1 MAKNDPD
8 RNPNDKRRLLRTD
21 DHMQQLVAAEALIAA
36 TQKKKDSNFI
46 VSNGVE
52 ILKQLYKSKND
63 HIKVDRFLT
72 SRILLEIMYIKD
84 KWTFFREL
92 LQNVDS

>member
-1 MAKNDPD
+1 
-8 RNPNDKRRLLRTD
+8 
-21 DHMQQLVAAEALIAA
+21 MQQLVAAEALIAA

-63 HIKVDRFLT
+63 HIKV
-72 SRILLEIMYIKD
+72 RIILD
-84 KWTFFREL
+84 KSNNLYAW
-92 LQNVDS
+92 SK

>member
-1 MAKNDPD
+1 MVSDIKITNSKYQIF
-8 RNPNDKRRLLRTD
+8 NYNFIELLQFVNRTD

-63 HIKVDRFLT
+63 HIKVPI
-72 SRILLEIMYIKD
+72 ILNKLNNLFAWSK
-84 KWTFFREL
+84 
-92 LQNVDS
+92 

>member
-1 MAKNDPD
+1 MNF
-8 RNPNDKRRLLRTD
+8 LHRTD

-46 VSNGVE
+46 VSNGVD

-63 HIKVDRFLT
+63 HIKVRST
-72 SRILLEIMYIKD
+72 HA
-84 KWTFFREL
+84 
-92 LQNVDS
+92 